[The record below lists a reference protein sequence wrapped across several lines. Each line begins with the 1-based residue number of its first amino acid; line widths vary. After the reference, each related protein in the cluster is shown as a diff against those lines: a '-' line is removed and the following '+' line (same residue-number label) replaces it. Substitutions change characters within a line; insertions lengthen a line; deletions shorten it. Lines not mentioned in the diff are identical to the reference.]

1 MEAQQ
6 SLFNFPKLE
15 IKGKIRLIELFG
27 GIGSQAMALR
37 DIGADFEHYRLV
49 EFDKYAVM
57 SYNAIHGTDFKATD
71 IRAVHGSDL
80 GVKDKDKYTYIMTY
94 SFPCFTGDTLVL
106 TQSGLK
112 QIKNVVAGD
121 FVLTHTNKYEK
132 VLASKKTG
140 KKTIFKIKGMGIDE
154 ICCTEN
160 HKFYTRKMTH
170 HFPYCENGKRKRQ
183 RVFDTPIWTECKDL
197 TKNHYLGVAI
207 NQNSIIPEWQGIKF
221 EWADGRKPRHKN
233 ELSKLMNNH
242 SFWWLIGR
250 YLGDGWVRSQGGII
264 ICCEKSETTEIL
276 PHLRNCGFNYSIS
289 EERTVNKIHI
299 SLKELQSFVELF
311 GHGAGNKHIPG
322 FVFDMPKDFLKS
334 LIEGYVSADGYV
346 KNGLF
351 KLTSISRELIYGMA
365 QLVAK
370 AYETPYRIYK
380 TNRKP
385 TCVIEGRLCNQKP
398 SYELVFKTEKKKQDK
413 AFYENG
419 YIWFPIQ
426 SIKNTNSSADVFDIE
441 VQNNHSFMANGV
453 IAHNCTDLSVAGK
466 MQGMSKSDWEQGKS
480 TRSGLLWEVE
490 RILKELPK
498 ESLPQVLLMENVPQ
512 VHADANRADFESW
525 LSFLR
530 GKGYFNFW
538 QDLNAKDYGVPQNRE
553 RCFCVSIL
561 SDEFVDY
568 EFPSPVPL
576 EKVMKDYL
584 EPSVDERYY
593 INNEKADELICR
605 LVESGTLERQTPP
618 HTERRLI
625 CASRTQE
632 KLKSPT
638 ASRRDTTPE
647 YQTYKRTE
655 AVLLSGQGGKLEK
668 KTDIATC
675 LMARDYKGFGN
686 QTGNGVIEF

>member
-15 IKGKIRLIELFG
+15 VKGKIRLIELFG

-94 SFPCFTGDTLVL
+94 SFP
-106 TQSGLK
+106 
-112 QIKNVVAGD
+112 
-121 FVLTHTNKYEK
+121 
-132 VLASKKTG
+132 
-140 KKTIFKIKGMGIDE
+140 
-154 ICCTEN
+154 
-160 HKFYTRKMTH
+160 
-170 HFPYCENGKRKRQ
+170 
-183 RVFDTPIWTECKDL
+183 
-197 TKNHYLGVAI
+197 
-207 NQNSIIPEWQGIKF
+207 
-221 EWADGRKPRHKN
+221 
-233 ELSKLMNNH
+233 
-242 SFWWLIGR
+242 
-250 YLGDGWVRSQGGII
+250 
-264 ICCEKSETTEIL
+264 
-276 PHLRNCGFNYSIS
+276 
-289 EERTVNKIHI
+289 
-299 SLKELQSFVELF
+299 
-311 GHGAGNKHIPG
+311 
-322 FVFDMPKDFLKS
+322 
-334 LIEGYVSADGYV
+334 
-346 KNGLF
+346 
-351 KLTSISRELIYGMA
+351 
-365 QLVAK
+365 
-370 AYETPYRIYK
+370 
-380 TNRKP
+380 
-385 TCVIEGRLCNQKP
+385 
-398 SYELVFKTEKKKQDK
+398 
-413 AFYENG
+413 
-419 YIWFPIQ
+419 
-426 SIKNTNSSADVFDIE
+426 
-441 VQNNHSFMANGV
+441 
-453 IAHNCTDLSVAGK
+453 CTDLSVAGK

-561 SDEFVDY
+561 SDEFIDY

-605 LVESGTLERQTPP
+605 LVESGTLESQ
-618 HTERRLI
+618 ERTDKKVYLGNYYGRHDGYDGSVFHENGI
-625 CASRTQE
+625 CKTITHSKGGVADVIQKE
-632 KLKSPT
+632 
-638 ASRRDTTPE
+638 
-647 YQTYKRTE
+647 E
-655 AVLLSGQGGKLEK
+655 ALLSGYGAKLEK
-668 KTDIATC
+668 LTDVANC